1 MKKKKNYIPLLR
13 NLKKMALVM
22 RLCFLLLLI
31 SVTCAMAN
39 SSYSQ
44 STKLSLDLQN
54 ASVREVFEL
63 IEESSEFIFVFYDD
77 IIDLDRKVSVK
88 VENVT
93 VDKILEKVF
102 EKTDN
107 TYTFLDRQIVI
118 SSKEKEA
125 DKSLKNGSKNSE
137 DQPQGKDLSGT
148 VTNESGDPLP
158 GATILFKGTTR
169 GTVTNIDG
177 SYSFLEVP
185 ENTVLV
191 FSFVGMKPQEVVFNG
206 QSSINI
212 KMVADAIGIEEVV
225 AIAYGTVRKKDLT
238 GSISTVDSK
247 LISTQANSTV
257 TRALEGAVAG
267 IQVAAIDGQPG
278 LDMGIRLRGVGS
290 ASQNNSNALIVID
303 GVPAQHSNPL
313 STINSKDIESVTILK
328 DAVSTALYGSRGAN
342 GVVLITTKKGT
353 TGKTK
358 ISFEG
363 RWGVNQVGPYQYDKI
378 SNPKDIYEYAW
389 QSIYNSVRYGVDG
402 SGISKNYTTNVQNPN
417 MSAADAAEFASAH
430 LFDYTG
436 STSSYSRNALGNW
449 MAYDVPGA
457 IYTTSGSG
465 STASSTMSGAYL
477 VNTDGTLNPNANLL
491 YSDNYDKYL
500 LESKLRQ
507 EYNVSASGGNDKV
520 DYFVSLGYLE
530 DPSYIRGSSFKRY
543 NGRSSINAQMYKW
556 LKVGTNVAY
565 SNRETQSPSTRYGR
579 NPGSAV
585 ANIFRFI
592 NGQNQLIPL
601 YARDSDGNVIYE
613 NGEKKVHVA
622 AGDSYSPLGLTST
635 SLASADVLT
644 MLDNDQDIRKSSDL
658 VTRSYAEVKLMKDL
672 TFTTNLA
679 LEKYHETRTRY
690 WQSETGQAAG
700 TGAYGKTY
708 QNVTVLNTQQLL
720 NYVKDVEKHHFDAM
734 AGHEFNSYHLENI
747 NFKSAYELIPNF
759 VSDVNFVGRYVG
771 GTFSSPSTGEVKRAM
786 ESYFGR
792 GRYVY
797 DNKYYAEA
805 SLRRDGSSKFKNKE
819 DRWGTFWSIG
829 SGWRISSESFMED
842 TKNWLNTLKLR
853 TSYGVIGNQSGI
865 GNYSGYQ
872 TWSYSAK
879 YTETTGGSGT
889 PASYVLKANNFVNDG
904 LTWENSH
911 TFDVGVDVSLFN
923 RVFGTFDY
931 YNRNTINTV
940 WNQPIAYSLG
950 QTSIQ
955 TNTAKIQNKGYEVEL
970 NIDIIKQKDLF
981 WTVSLNGTHY
991 RTILKD
997 VPPGVGSDA
1006 LDGNWTANADSW
1018 SAAGTGTSSNVT
1030 YLRGID
1036 KDYYNL
1042 YIFKY
1047 AGVDQNTGLPLFYHK
1062 VTAADHADGLYP
1074 DVEVGKDGKTT
1085 NYTTASRYEMGSS
1098 IPDWIGGFST
1108 TLRYKNFDFSGMLA
1122 YQLGGKFYSTEYGN
1136 NLYRSDNLGS
1146 ALSAELIGNTWTPD
1160 NTDAE
1165 FPMAMYGNTYGDGST
1180 FGSWMYSDMA
1190 LFSASYLNIK
1200 NLTLGYTFSKAQL
1213 QRYGISNL
1221 RIYVSGDNLLMVT
1234 SHSGIDPRMSLVG
1247 GFDVGAYSYPSMRTI
1262 SFGINLDL

>member
-1 MKKKKNYIPLLR
+1 MKKKKNYVPILR
-13 NLKKMALVM
+13 NLKKMALIM
-22 RLCFLLLLI
+22 RLCFLLILI
-31 SVTCAMAN
+31 STTFAMAN

-44 STKLSLDLQN
+44 STKLSLYLRN
-54 ASVREVFEL
+54 ATVREVFEN
-63 IEESSEFIFVFYDD
+63 IEKNSEFIFVFYDG
-77 IIDLDRKVSVK
+77 IIDLDRKTSVK

-93 VDKILEKVF
+93 VDKILDKVF
-102 EKTDN
+102 ETTDN

-118 SSKEKEA
+118 SSKEK
-125 DKSLKNGSKNSE
+125 KVVQPLNSGIE
-137 DQPQGKDLSGT
+137 ESEVQPQKKELSGKVTDGAKLPLPGVTVLVKGTMTGT
-148 VTNESGDPLP
+148 VTDALGNFNLSVSMD
-158 GATILFKGTTR
+158 ADI
-169 GTVTNIDG
+169 V
-177 SYSFLEVP
+177 
-185 ENTVLV
+185 V
-191 FSFVGMKPQEVVFNG
+191 FSFVGMKTQEIVLGGKTV
-206 QSSINI
+206 INVE
-212 KMVADAIGIEEVV
+212 MEEESIGIDEVV
-225 AIAYGTVRKKDLT
+225 AIAYGTVKKKDLT

-247 LISTQANSTV
+247 LISSQANSTV

-313 STINSKDIESVTILK
+313 STINSKDIASITVLK
-328 DAVSTALYGSRGAN
+328 DAASTALYGSRGAN

-353 TGKTK
+353 KGKTK

-378 SNPKDIYEYAW
+378 SDPRDIYEYAW
-389 QSIYNSVRYGVDG
+389 QAIYNSARYGVNG
-402 SGISKNYTTNVQNPN
+402 SGVSKNYTTNLQNPN
-417 MSAADAAEFASAH
+417 MSAADAATFASAH

-436 STSSYSRNALGNW
+436 STSSFTRNRLGNW

-477 VNTDGTLNPNANLL
+477 VNTDGKLNPDANLL
-491 YSDNYDKYL
+491 YTDNYDKYL
-500 LESKLRQ
+500 MENKLRQ
-507 EYNVSASGGNDKV
+507 EYNISASGGSEKV
-520 DYFVSLGYLE
+520 DYFVSLGFLE

-543 NGRSSINAQMYKW
+543 NGRTSVNAQMYKW

-672 TFTTNLA
+672 TFTTNLGF
-679 LEKYHETRTRY
+679 EKYNETRTRY

-700 TGAYGKTY
+700 TGAYGKTF
-708 QNVTVLNTQQLL
+708 QNVTILNTQQLL
-720 NYVKDVEKHHFDAM
+720 NYVKDIDKHHFDAM
-734 AGHEFNSYHLENI
+734 AGHEFNTYHLENI

-792 GRYVY
+792 ARYIY

-805 SLRRDGSSKFKNKE
+805 SLRRDGSSKFKNE
-819 DRWGTFWSIG
+819 DDRWGTFWSLG
-829 SGWRISSESFMED
+829 GGWRISSESFMES
-842 TKNWLNTLKLR
+842 TAHWLNNLKVR
-853 TSYGVIGNQSGI
+853 ASYGVIGNQSGI

-872 TWSYSAK
+872 TWSYGAK
-879 YTETTGGSGT
+879 YTETTGGTGT
-889 PASYVLKANNFVNDG
+889 PASYTLKSNNFVNDG

-911 TFDVGVDVSLFN
+911 TFDAGVDVSLFN
-923 RVFGTFDY
+923 CVYGTFDF
-931 YNRNTINTV
+931 YNRNTVNTV

-955 TNTAKIQNKGYEVEL
+955 TNTAKLQNRGFELEL

-991 RTILKD
+991 KTVLKD

-1006 LDGNWTANADSW
+1006 LDGNWTANADRW

-1030 YLRGID
+1030 YLRGVD

-1062 VTAADHADGLYP
+1062 VTEADHTDGLYS
-1074 DVEVGKDGKTT
+1074 DIEVGRDGKTT

-1146 ALSAELIGNTWTPD
+1146 ALSAELIENTWTPE
-1160 NTDAE
+1160 NTDTE

-1190 LFSASYLNIK
+1190 LFSASYLNVK
-1200 NLTLGYTFSKAQL
+1200 NLSLGYTFPKALL
-1213 QRYGISNL
+1213 QRYGVSNL
-1221 RIYVSGDNLLMVT
+1221 RVYVSADNLLMLT